1 MRRTGR
7 PNFPPRPSSRNPSAS
22 MTSSALWRAC
32 RQATEL
38 SAWSARERHAPF
50 GAAVAAAIAEEPR
63 RPQNDRLRVDLGE
76 ALHRQSRA
84 AQELSV
90 LRAESLGH
98 KRCGGRIRDLGQ
110 GLDQLDL
117 EVGPRRPDGE
127 HHARLVAQVV
137 DLPRVGLAE
146 CHDPLAV
153 PVEPDRD
160 QVRTPIGPHGA
171 EPDDGICPQ
180 RGVHRWATSER
191 LSGGRCGAKH
201 GHSVDLDDVL
211 ATCET
216 SPRGLDVGRAPAW
229 PDDVGPTL
237 YSARMP
243 PIASV
248 DVPASSANLGSGFDC
263 FAAALSLKMRAEL
276 WHGDESGIVLNSRG
290 EGTPRDDEPADDN
303 LLIRAFREG
312 LRISAAPGAASWRL
326 EVSSMIPAARGLGSS
341 AAAIVAGAVLGAAVG
356 RRTVEADELLALA
369 ARLEGHPDN
378 VAAALYGGFTVALA
392 ETDERI
398 VLRRFRVPEAWI
410 PVAFIPQRES
420 RTHEMRAALPSTISH
435 AVAGRQA
442 GRSALLAAA
451 IMTSDAGLLRAAMA
465 DELHQPYRLPLLSGS
480 RELIELAYER
490 GAAGACL
497 SGAGPTVLAI
507 CDSPTSAHAVE
518 KAWNAAGVP
527 GMATRLRFDT
537 SGARLVAD

>member
-1 MRRTGR
+1 
-7 PNFPPRPSSRNPSAS
+7 
-22 MTSSALWRAC
+22 
-32 RQATEL
+32 
-38 SAWSARERHAPF
+38 
-50 GAAVAAAIAEEPR
+50 
-63 RPQNDRLRVDLGE
+63 
-76 ALHRQSRA
+76 
-84 AQELSV
+84 
-90 LRAESLGH
+90 
-98 KRCGGRIRDLGQ
+98 
-110 GLDQLDL
+110 
-117 EVGPRRPDGE
+117 
-127 HHARLVAQVV
+127 
-137 DLPRVGLAE
+137 
-146 CHDPLAV
+146 
-153 PVEPDRD
+153 
-160 QVRTPIGPHGA
+160 
-171 EPDDGICPQ
+171 
-180 RGVHRWATSER
+180 
-191 LSGGRCGAKH
+191 
-201 GHSVDLDDVL
+201 
-211 ATCET
+211 
-216 SPRGLDVGRAPAW
+216 
-229 PDDVGPTL
+229 
-237 YSARMP
+237 MP

-290 EGTPRDDEPADDN
+290 EGTPRDDEPADEN

-312 LRISAAPGAASWRL
+312 LRISAAPGGASWRL

-420 RTHEMRAALPSTISH
+420 RTHEMRAALPSTVPH

-451 IMTSDAGLLRAAMA
+451 IMTSDAALLRAAMA

-480 RELIELAYER
+480 RELIEIAYER

-507 CDSPTSAHAVE
+507 CDSPTSAHTVE